1 MASLVEGNIRIQ
13 NINNKKTIWR
23 IANMLFEDDVW
34 ESISDVNRAA
44 AIIRAQKW
52 TSLSKTVFLGIFF

>member
-23 IANMLFEDDVW
+23 IANMLFEDDV
-34 ESISDVNRAA
+34 
-44 AIIRAQKW
+44 
-52 TSLSKTVFLGIFF
+52 